1 MSVFLA
7 AYEIQIDP
15 SVFTGLAQTYLVT
28 RNEAG
33 HVQTRIGHDAEP
45 TNPDVTS
52 DFAEVEPDEGFHFV
66 ELGSNSNVANFDF
79 ESVYLL
85 AWQTPSVTATLTGLT
100 EGSPIGSVIVEV
112 GNDPTQVKVDWDVID
127 VLAISY
133 TGMPGFP
140 VTDNF
145 LLL

>member
-1 MSVFLA
+1 MFVFPA
-7 AYEIQIDP
+7 AYESQIDP
-15 SVFTGLAQTYLVT
+15 AAFTGLSQTYLVT

-33 HVQTRIGHDAEP
+33 HVQTKNHDSQP
-45 TNPDVTS
+45 TNPDVPR
-52 DFAEVEPDEGFHFV
+52 FAEIELDEGFQFA
-66 ELGSNSNVANFDF
+66 ELGSNSDVANFDF

-100 EGSPIGSVIVEV
+100 EGSPIGSVMVEV

-127 VLAISY
+127 ALAISY

>member
-1 MSVFLA
+1 
-7 AYEIQIDP
+7 
-15 SVFTGLAQTYLVT
+15 VFTGLAQTYFVT
-28 RNEAG
+28 RDEAG
-33 HVQTRIGHDAEP
+33 HVQTRIGHDAEL
-45 TNPDVTS
+45 TNPDVLR
-52 DFAEVEPDEGFHFV
+52 FGEVELDEGFQFA
-66 ELGSNSNVANFDF
+66 ELGSNSDVANFDF

-85 AWQTPSVTATLTGLT
+85 AWQTPSVTATLTGLA
-100 EGSPIGSVIVEV
+100 EGSPIGSVMVEV

-127 VLAISY
+127 ALAISY